1 MIYQTQTLNPIREIE
16 TLWIIMDD
24 GCRLAARIWLPEDA
38 ETNPVPA
45 ILDYVP
51 YRRRDGIAISD
62 ASRQPYIAGHGYA
75 MVRVDI
81 RGTGDSEGIM
91 QDEYTHLE
99 QEDICT
105 IIAWLAEQL
114 WCSGNV
120 GMWGISWGG
129 FNALQVAAKCP
140 PALKAI
146 ITLCASDDRYAD
158 DAHYLGGCL
167 IEANLRWG
175 TRLLS
180 ETARPP
186 DPQVVGE
193 KWREI
198 WMNRLDNLRLFPET
212 WMQHQTRDEYWKH
225 GSVCETFADIKA
237 AVFAVGGWSDAYV
250 NSVGTTLAGVPSS
263 KLGLIGPW
271 GHDYPHEARPGP
283 AIGFLQ
289 EALRWWDYWLKG
301 IDTGIMNEPMLRTW
315 ALDSA
320 RPSVSYTERAGNWV
334 SNNSWPANNAND
346 KTFYLNADGLGVSE
360 GIDGNE
366 GEPLTHQSPLTVG
379 IEGGEWNVWGS
390 GAEFAGDQRPD
401 DGQSLCFDTPAL
413 NSDLALFGG
422 ASLTLSFSVDQP
434 VALVAVRLC
443 DVWPDGAS
451 NRITFGIRNLTHVDN
466 HEFPRTLEPNK
477 VYTTTILL
485 RDIAYTIP
493 SGHRLRLAIST
504 SYWPL
509 VWPSPKPV
517 TISVQ
522 AGTSRL
528 ILPLRTEGSDNYSIP
543 VFEPPMGSRLVEHRV
558 VVAPNS
564 TRNISRELN
573 NEKTKYRVNRDPGI
587 SWLADTDIVCGSRG
601 EAEFE
606 ISSNDPLSAKHTERA
621 TQILER
627 GDWRIRIEAET
638 VLTATENEFLLS
650 GMLEA
655 YEGDERVAVKNWYHK
670 IPRNHL

>member
-1 MIYQTQTLNPIREIE
+1 MDYQTKTLNPIREIE
-16 TLWIIMDD
+16 TQWIVMGD
-24 GCRLAARIWLPEDA
+24 GCQLAARIWLPVDA

-51 YRRRDGIAISD
+51 YRRRDGIAVSD

-75 MVRVDI
+75 TIRVDI
-81 RGTGDSEGIM
+81 RGIGDSEGIM
-91 QDEYTHLE
+91 QDEYTDIE
-99 QEDICT
+99 NDDICT
-105 IIAWLAEQL
+105 IIRWLAEQP

-140 PALKAI
+140 SALKAI
-146 ITLCASDDRYAD
+146 ITLCASDDRFAD

-175 TRLLS
+175 SRFLS

-186 DPQVVGE
+186 DPLVVGD

-198 WMNRLDNLRLFPET
+198 WMDRLDNLRLFPKT
-212 WMQHQTRDEYWKH
+212 WMQHQTRDSYWKH
-225 GSVCETFADIKA
+225 GSVCENFTDIKA

-250 NSVGTTLAGVPSS
+250 SSVGTTLAGVTSP

-301 IDTGIMNEPMLRTW
+301 IDTGIMEEPILRTW
-315 ALDSA
+315 TLDSA
-320 RPSVSYTERAGNWV
+320 RPSVSCVKRPGHWI
-334 SNNSWPANNAND
+334 SNDSWPATNVND
-346 KTFYLNADGLGVSE
+346 KTLFLNGDGLGVDS
-360 GIDGNE
+360 NE
-366 GEPLTHQSPLTVG
+366 ARSLITHQSPLTLG

-401 DGQSLCFDTPAL
+401 DGQSLCFDTPKL
-413 NSDLALFGG
+413 DSDLALFGG
-422 ASLTLSFSVDQP
+422 ANLFLSFSVDQP

-443 DVWPDGAS
+443 DIWPDGSS

-466 HEFPRTLEPNK
+466 HEFPVTLEPGK
-477 VYTTTILL
+477 VYTTNITL

-493 SGHRLRLAIST
+493 TGHRLRLAIST

-509 VWPSPKPV
+509 VWPSPSLV
-517 TISVQ
+517 TISVVTG
-522 AGTSRL
+522 ASRL
-528 ILPLRTEGSDNYSIP
+528 TLPT
-543 VFEPPMGSRLVEHRV
+543 
-558 VVAPNS
+558 
-564 TRNISRELN
+564 T
-573 NEKTKYRVNRDPGI
+573 
-587 SWLADTDIVCGSRG
+587 
-601 EAEFE
+601 
-606 ISSNDPLSAKHTERA
+606 
-621 TQILER
+621 
-627 GDWRIRIEAET
+627 
-638 VLTATENEFLLS
+638 
-650 GMLEA
+650 
-655 YEGDERVAVKNWYHK
+655 
-670 IPRNHL
+670 